1 MSNSA
6 ERSPLSIEGTR
17 QYEGAFGELPLV
29 AVSAFAG
36 EDWKASSGWIPADSS
51 GWPTAAERRPISH
64 QTHLKAQTMMI
75 KLMENNELI
84 HEDRSNKAAL

>member
-29 AVSAFAG
+29 AVLVSAFAG
-36 EDWKASSGWIPADSS
+36 EDWKASS